1 MTSATTNLA
10 KARSLTFQYTVG
22 KPRGPQTVRTLRF
35 FPRWWSHHPS
45 EPHRSW
51 KVLGKRPT
59 SKTLIFSKSLHR
71 RAAHASKSWSWLA
84 TKDCQ
89 TLWPSLLPK
98 SGPIPWWK
106 SYRSMRQISQAWCAS
121 FMVPAEQLFS
131 WLPCSCTWT
140 PIMRLIKVDLA
151 IALPLLRE
159 GHIDRLDVCCATQA
173 SDVTLLSRGTA
184 RNSLPPLLCPWQNP
198 RRPLSW
204 FPWPVPCEDPT
215 KRPFA
220 LRSLVSSR
228 MLRCWRICGCSEH
241 ACLQIFFEWN
251 QRGPPTLSKLLSQ

>member
-1 MTSATTNLA
+1 MAKLSFCLIDWMRVGFDKNNAWKNSLLLTSATTNLT
-10 KARSLTFQYTVG
+10 KARSLTFQYTVR

-35 FPRWWSHHPS
+35 FPRWWSHHLS

-59 SKTLIFSKSLHR
+59 SKTLIFSRSLHQ
-71 RAAHASKSWSWLA
+71 RATHASKSWSWLA

-98 SGPIPWWK
+98 PRPIPWWK
-106 SYRSMRQISQAWCAS
+106 SYRSMTQICHAWCAS
-121 FMVPAEQLFS
+121 FMVPAEQLFA

-151 IALPLLRE
+151 IALPFLGE
-159 GHIDRLDVCCATQA
+159 GHIDRLDVCCATQT
-173 SDVTLLSRGTA
+173 SDVTLLSQGTA

-198 RRPLSW
+198 RRR
-204 FPWPVPCEDPT
+204 FHDFHGPCHV
-215 KRPFA
+215 KIRPSA
-220 LRSLVSSR
+220 R
-228 MLRCWRICGCSEH
+228 
-241 ACLQIFFEWN
+241 
-251 QRGPPTLSKLLSQ
+251 LL